1 MINNKAPSGALLF
14 VFRRIP
20 LMTRFR
26 FAAVYAL
33 RHVAISALV
42 AAMSAVVVFGLWYP
56 MPYRQ
61 MLGVTGIYLLVLA
74 VDVVCGPLLTLIVAS
89 PKKSLRERMLDFGL
103 IGLVQILALAYGMH
117 SVWVARPAVLG
128 FEVDRL
134 VVVTANEID
143 GDSLPKAPK
152 GFQALPAWGVLEVA
166 TRRAASNADFFQ
178 NVELGLAGISPA
190 MRPNLWVPMSEQA
203 HEMAQRTKPLAE
215 LIARRPEA
223 AGLLREAAKKTGH
236 DMDKLTYLPLTSS
249 KDKDWVALFDR
260 GVKMVGYAPV
270 DGF

>member
-1 MINNKAPSGALLF
+1 
-14 VFRRIP
+14 
-20 LMTRFR
+20 MTRFR
-26 FAAVYAL
+26 FAGRYAL
-33 RHVAISALV
+33 RHLVISSFV
-42 AAMSAVVVFGLWYP
+42 AAMSAFVVFGLWYP

-152 GFQALPAWGVLEVA
+152 GFQALPAWGVMEVA

-223 AGLLREAAKKTGH
+223 AELLREAAKKTGH
-236 DMDKLTYLPLTSS
+236 DMDNLTYLPLTSS
-249 KDKDWVALFDR
+249 KNKDWVALLDR
-260 GVKMVGYAPV
+260 GVRMVGYAPV